1 MGQSYIW
8 IWLTFFYLFILAE
21 PVYAEEQNTAA
32 TAGDAPVP
40 LFEDLGTYHRP
51 ITTKSE
57 LAQRYFNQ
65 GFRLVYGF
73 NHNEAIRAFKEVI
86 RLDPNCAM
94 GYWGVALSL
103 GPNINDPMPAARG
116 KQAFEA
122 IQQAIARAR
131 YAGDHE
137 RAYIEALATR
147 YVSDPEKAD
156 RKGLDKAYAEAMR
169 GLHQRY
175 PHDLDAATLF
185 AASLMNV
192 RPWDYWTPNSQP
204 KDGTLELVAALESVL
219 ERDPDHIGAIH
230 YYIHAVEASSQ
241 PERALPYA
249 RRLAAQIPGSGH
261 LVHMPSHIYNR
272 VGLYEEAGDSNV
284 RAVEVDEA
292 YIEQEQPQG
301 IYPLV
306 YYPHNIDFLWSARQM
321 SGRSAEAIA
330 AARRLA
336 DRTTTEVARMVPP
349 LEGWTAMPLCALV
362 RFGKWDDILNE
373 PQPPEDLVYMTAIW
387 HYARAL
393 ALTAKDRIE
402 DAKKEQVKLEAIA
415 KDIPEDRM
423 MMGRNVAAKLL
434 SIASH
439 VVAGELAAKQGQ
451 TDQAV
456 SHLEAAVHV
465 QDTLAYNEPPAW
477 YYPVR
482 QNLGAVLLTAGR
494 SAEAEQVYRKDL
506 EQYPDNGWSLYGLS
520 RSLQAQGRKKDA
532 EAATERFKKSW
543 SKADVEL
550 TASRF

>member
-1 MGQSYIW
+1 MRHTYSW
-8 IWLTFFYLFILAE
+8 AWVTVLCLFVFASPIQ
-21 PVYAEEQNTAA
+21 AEEQNGASTNGAA
-32 TAGDAPVP
+32 P

-86 RLDPNCAM
+86 RLDPDCAM
-94 GYWGVALSL
+94 GYWGVALAL
-103 GPNINDPMPAARG
+103 GPNINDPMPAERG
-116 KQAFEA
+116 KEAFEA

-147 YVSDPEKAD
+147 YAADPEKAD
-156 RKGLDKAYAEAMR
+156 RAELDKAYAEAMR

-192 RPWDYWTPNSQP
+192 RPWDYWTPDSQP
-204 KDGTLELVAALESVL
+204 KEGTLDLVAALESVL
-219 ERDPDHIGAIH
+219 ERNPDHIGAIH
-230 YYIHAVEASSQ
+230 YYIHAVEASSK

-272 VGLYEEAGDSNV
+272 VGLYEDAGDSNA

-292 YIEQEQPQG
+292 YIEKEQPQG
-301 IYPLV
+301 IYPMM

-321 SGRSAEAIA
+321 SGRSAEAIE

-336 DRTTTEVARMVPP
+336 ARTTPEVARMVPP

-362 RFGKWDDILNE
+362 RFGKWDDVLKE
-373 PQPPEDLVYMTAIW
+373 SQPPEDLVYMTGIW

-393 ALTAKDRIE
+393 AFTAKGKLE
-402 DAKKEQVKLEAIA
+402 DAKKEQAKLQAIVE
-415 KDIPEDRM
+415 KIPEDRM
-423 MMGRNVAAKLL
+423 MMGRNVATKLL
-434 SIASH
+434 SIASN
-439 VVAGELAAKQGQ
+439 VVAGELAAKQGS
-451 TDQAV
+451 TDDAIK
-456 SHLEAAVHV
+456 HLEQAAQV

-482 QNLGAVLLTAGR
+482 QNLGAVLLAAGKN
-494 SAEAEQVYRKDL
+494 AEAEQVYRKDL
-506 EQYPDNGWSLYGLS
+506 EQYPNNGWSLYGLS
-520 RSLQAQGRKKDA
+520 QSLSAQGKKKDA
-532 EAATERFKKSW
+532 KAIEAEFKKAW
-543 SKADVEL
+543 DKADVKL